1 MNNQNQKIQIRL
13 KQLSKFNNANLNSLP
28 QIFQCSKC
36 KKYNSIISQQTQIQT
51 QIQIQTQNCY
61 FCNNPN
67 YINNKIEL

>member
-1 MNNQNQKIQIRL
+1 MNNQKIQIRL

-36 KKYNSIISQQTQIQT
+36 KKYNSIILQQTL
-51 QIQIQTQNCY
+51 TQNSY

-67 YINNKIEL
+67 YIKNNK

>member
-36 KKYNSIISQQTQIQT
+36 KKYNSIILQQTQT
-51 QIQIQTQNCY
+51 QRQTQNCY

>member
-13 KQLSKFNNANLNSLP
+13 KQLSKFNNANLNTLP

-36 KKYNSIISQQTQIQT
+36 KKYNSIILQQTL
-51 QIQIQTQNCY
+51 TQNCY

-67 YINNKIEL
+67 YINNNKKIEL